1 MRLGSSKYLSVLA
14 RHGGYILRE
23 ASRAASRVTN
33 EVLSLKSDVG
43 EPFLLGADRSAE
55 VPATLPRHVFE
66 DFLAAR
72 WIKQDAADPRIYR
85 LTADGRRR
93 GLEARPSVT
102 EH

>member
-14 RHGGYILRE
+14 RHGGYIERE
-23 ASRAASRVTN
+23 ALRAADQVAQ
-33 EVLSLKSDVG
+33 EVLSLKSGMG
-43 EPFLLGADRSAE
+43 EPFQLGAGRS
-55 VPATLPRHVFE
+55 VGLPATLPRHVFE